1 MRKMSVEQWKAFVNN
16 VIRGEAFTRLR
27 IHCTNDRK
35 TCHLYY
41 ESQSTQRNFNQIWQ
55 GSYSKPE
62 QECLISKLT
71 SKRNITLIFGVPFAK
86 GKMKPLTIFLHVTVV
101 YSAPQLY
108 RVRI

>member
-1 MRKMSVEQWKAFVNN
+1 MSSGRKHLLDLGYTVPTIERHAIYIMS
-16 VIRGEAFTRLR
+16 
-27 IHCTNDRK
+27 
-35 TCHLYY
+35 HLVG
-41 ESQSTQRNFNQIWQ
+41 QSTQRNFSQIRL

-71 SKRNITLIFGVPFAK
+71 SKRNITLIFDVPFAK
-86 GKMKPLTIFLHVTVV
+86 GEMKPLTIFLHATVV